1 MTDLDRL
8 LEAFDAMG
16 AAYQRRDAG
25 PAADGP
31 ELPPETAIR
40 IRQAL
45 NEFLFNAAGHYLGYS
60 YVGSDDQDHF
70 EARIEAS

>member
-16 AAYQRRDAG
+16 AAYLQRAAG
-25 PAADGP
+25 PTQDEP
-31 ELPPETAIR
+31 ELPPDTAIR
-40 IRQAL
+40 VRQAL
-45 NEFLFNAAGHYLGYS
+45 NDFVFDAAGRYLGCF
-60 YVGSDDQDHF
+60 YVGVDEGDHF